1 MPAISRVGG
10 VVMLPLMLVGL
21 LSGLFMS
28 ASPADAVL
36 TRTKVHHAVDIS
48 LNQIGDP
55 YVYGAAGPGAFD
67 CSGLIYYSYRKAG
80 FKHMPRTSSAQ
91 ASWLRHIKKSNM
103 RRGDLMY
110 FYDGGGVYHAAIFLK
125 WSKRGR
131 AVMLDAPYPGRDV
144 NRHVA
149 WTSQWYARTIRR

>member
-10 VVMLPLMLVGL
+10 VFMLPLMLVGL
-21 LSGLFMS
+21 LSGLFVS
-28 ASPADAVL
+28 AAPADALL
-36 TRTKVHHAVDIS
+36 TRTKVHHAVSIG

-91 ASWLRHIKKSNM
+91 AAWLRHIKKSNM

-110 FYDGGGVYHAAIFLK
+110 FYDGGGVYHAAVFLF

-144 NRHVA
+144 HRTLA